1 MNQYDSEKLE
11 GILSARG
18 MEPAGSPDQADVIF
32 VNSCSIREKAESKV
46 FSLIGR
52 LAGGGGNGRKP
63 VIALGGCIPT
73 LRGKEIFRSAPA
85 VGLLYGPDSLEKL
98 PAMLEKYFDTGKKQ
112 IDLEFS
118 DSTAWDGPDPCVRP
132 SDVTA
137 WVGIMK
143 GCDNHCSY
151 CVVPD
156 TRGPEVSRPVESIL
170 GEVKALA
177 KKSYKEINLLGQN
190 VNSYG
195 KTLPGSVTFPEL
207 LGMAE
212 KIEGIERI
220 RFMTSHPK
228 DLTDRL
234 IERMAGSQKI
244 CPSLHLPLQAGSD
257 RILEMMNRGYTA
269 GDYLEKIRKLK
280 SAVPGIT
287 ISTDLMVGFPAETDD
302 DFKKTI
308 GMMEEVGFDSLY
320 LFIYSRRPDTPAA
333 DFDGQIP
340 RDVAH
345 ARFEQAWALHRETVF
360 RKLAELEGSTVEL
373 LCEGEYGVKS
383 TKEKDNLPITQFGRS
398 AYGQK
403 VIFEAEKNLTGEILS
418 VLVTRSAGFNL
429 YGKPVAERN
438 ANGRRDK
445 N

>member
-1 MNQYDSEKLE
+1 MNKYDSEKLE
-11 GILSARG
+11 GILSAQG
-18 MEPAGSPDQADVIF
+18 MEPAGSPDKADIIL

-46 FSLIGR
+46 FSLLGR
-52 LAGGGGNGRKP
+52 LANVGNGRKP

-85 VGLLYGPDSLEKL
+85 VDLLYGPDSLEKL
-98 PAMLEKYFDTGKKQ
+98 PAMLKEYFATGKKQ
-112 IDLEFS
+112 VDLEFS

-170 GEVKALA
+170 AEVSALA
-177 KKSYKEINLLGQN
+177 EKGYREINLLGQN

-195 KTLPGSVTFPEL
+195 KTVPRSVTFPEL
-207 LGMAE
+207 LGMVE
-212 KIEGIERI
+212 EIEGVERI

-234 IERMAGSQKI
+234 IERMAGSKKI

-257 RILEMMNRGYTA
+257 RILAMMNRGYTA
-269 GDYLEKIRKLK
+269 GGYLQKIRKLK
-280 SAVPGIT
+280 SAVPGIA
-287 ISTDLMVGFPAETDD
+287 ISTDLMVGFPMETDD
-302 DFKKTI
+302 DFEDTI
-308 GMMEEVGFDSLY
+308 RMMEEVRFDSLY
-320 LFIYSRRPDTPAA
+320 LFIYSRRPATPAA
-333 DFDGQIP
+333 EFDGQVS

-345 ARFEQAWALHRETVF
+345 SRFEKALALHRKTVS
-360 RKLAELEGSTVEL
+360 RKLADREGSIVEV
-373 LCEGEYGVKS
+373 LCEGEYGVES
-383 TKEKDNLPITQFGRS
+383 TEGTGAPPIALFGRS
-398 AYGQK
+398 ADGHK
-403 VIFEAEKNLTGEILS
+403 VIFEAEKNLKGEILS
-418 VLVTRSAGFNL
+418 VRVTRSAGFNL

-438 ANGRRDK
+438 ANGRRNK